1 MQNFLQKYPLLFF
14 LKGATPYRLA
24 PNHLNTVRNIGACHK
39 PMGSLQWERER
50 SKNQKEDGPMP
61 LEVDARGL
69 PCPQPV
75 ILTRNAMRE
84 AEEVITLVSAQDQV
98 ANVRRLAEKAGWRV
112 HVEARGEA
120 FAIHITKPQ
129 AAPQAQLT
137 PAESAPSPAPG
148 RRVVVISSDRMGR
161 GEDELGLIL
170 MRSFLYAL
178 GEVEPVPQTMIF
190 FNTGV
195 KLTAEGSPVLEE
207 LAALQAR
214 GVEILVCG
222 TCLDYFGLKDR
233 VQVGTI
239 SNMYTIAETLLA
251 AGHTI
256 TV

>member
-1 MQNFLQKYPLLFF
+1 
-14 LKGATPYRLA
+14 
-24 PNHLNTVRNIGACHK
+24 
-39 PMGSLQWERER
+39 
-50 SKNQKEDGPMP
+50 MP

-75 ILTRNAMRE
+75 IRTRNAMRE
-84 AEEVITLVSAQDQV
+84 ADEVITLVSAEDQV
-98 ANVRRLAEKAGWRV
+98 ANVRRLAEKAGWQV
-112 HVEARGEA
+112 NVEVREGF
-120 FAIHITKPQ
+120 FAIRMVKPQ
-129 AAPQAQLT
+129 ASPQPQPASAQI
-137 PAESAPSPAPG
+137 APSPASDK
-148 RRVVVISSDRMGR
+148 RVIVISSDRMGR

-178 GEVEPVPQTMIF
+178 GEVEPVPQTMVF

-195 KLTAEGSPVLEE
+195 KLTTEGSPVLEE

-251 AGHTI
+251 ATNAI